1 MTMGPGPMIRMLSIS
16 VRLGISAHQP
26 DEMLEQVMA
35 VLWTGACL
43 WVVLHRED
51 RLAHDPK
58 PFVALIKRGK
68 MGRLNTFGQ
77 AFRVDDKTM
86 ILAGD
91 LHLASPQI
99 LDWVIGTTM
108 AAFHFAGLP
117 AERQR

>member
-1 MTMGPGPMIRMLSIS
+1 MTMGPAPMIRMLSIS

-35 VLWTGACL
+35 VLWTGARL

-51 RLAHDPK
+51 RLADDPK
-58 PFVALIKRGK
+58 PFVALIEERA
-68 MGRLNTFGQ
+68 MSRFNTFGQ

-91 LHLASPQI
+91 LNLASPQI
-99 LDWVIGTTM
+99 LDRVVGATM
-108 AAFHFAGLP
+108 TPFHFAGLA
-117 AERQR
+117 AE